1 MSITD
6 VVAVVIYLVAVLVM
20 GWFLGRSN
28 KTGDDYFTAHR
39 SMPWYAIGF
48 SVGATFIS
56 AGTFIGGPGWSYYDG
71 LIVAMIQFA
80 VPIGLFVATYAVIPI
95 FYHTGVTTV
104 YEYIRKRFGPRTQLL
119 NVGLWMFSALVQFGG
134 WVYLPSLAMV
144 GLTGISLKFW
154 IPVIVTMSILYT
166 VSGGIKAV
174 MWSDVMQG
182 CILII
187 GVFISFYFTMDGL
200 DISFMEALRV
210 GQEAGMMKSFDFSLG
225 LDTQTLWCVLIGGA
239 FMWINYFSFDQV
251 QVQRFITSKDVRNIK
266 KASIFSMVMIQVV
279 YWAANI
285 LGVLF
290 QQFYA
295 VHPSTLDFGNAN
307 NIMID
312 FLLNYIPHGI
322 KGIILAA
329 IFAAAMSSIDST
341 LNSLSTVFVKD
352 IYEPYITKKPDT
364 PLKVT
369 ITFSAIF
376 GVLVMIFVYFYLG
389 EQTNSILLTIAS
401 VLAPFDALL
410 AGIKINMFFNAK
422 VNDRGMFWGAV
433 VTAGLLVVIKQF
445 FHPFYLWEA
454 VYGSILC
461 VIVTTIIS
469 RFMQDPEETERTR
482 KYTYKAIKADMQ
494 NAKDIHGN
502 SMQLLKIDKYGY
514 MMIAFFVIQV
524 IVLFWLEG

>member
-1 MSITD
+1 M
-6 VVAVVIYLVAVLVM
+6 
-20 GWFLGRSN
+20 
-28 KTGDDYFTAHR
+28 
-39 SMPWYAIGF
+39 
-48 SVGATFIS
+48 
-56 AGTFIGGPGWSYYDG
+56 
-71 LIVAMIQFA
+71 
-80 VPIGLFVATYAVIPI
+80 
-95 FYHTGVTTV
+95 
-104 YEYIRKRFGPRTQLL
+104 
-119 NVGLWMFSALVQFGG
+119 
-134 WVYLPSLAMV
+134 
-144 GLTGISLKFW
+144 
-154 IPVIVTMSILYT
+154 
-166 VSGGIKAV
+166 
-174 MWSDVMQG
+174 
-182 CILII
+182 
-187 GVFISFYFTMDGL
+187 
-200 DISFMEALRV
+200 
-210 GQEAGMMKSFDFSLG
+210 
-225 LDTQTLWCVLIGGA
+225 LIGGS

-266 KASIFSMVMIQVV
+266 KASIFSMVMIQVI
-279 YWAANI
+279 YWAANL

-352 IYEPYITKKPDT
+352 IYEPYITKKPNT

-369 ITFSAIF
+369 ITFSAVF

-410 AGIKINMFFNAK
+410 AGIKLNMFFNPK
-422 VNDRGMFWGAV
+422 VNDRGMFWGAI
-433 VTAGLLVVIKQF
+433 VTAILLAIIKTF
-445 FHPFYLWEA
+445 FKPFYLWEA
-454 VYGSILC
+454 IYGAALC
-461 VIVTTIIS
+461 VLVTTIIS
-469 RFMQDPEETERTR
+469 RFTENPEDTERTR
-482 KYTYKAIKADMQ
+482 KYTFKAVRAEMRD
-494 NAKDIHGN
+494 AKDINGN

-524 IVLFWLEG
+524 LVLFWLQG